1 MTADGNW
8 NLVVST
14 PIGERRATL
23 SLKADGGTL
32 TGSQMADG
40 NTAETFDSTV
50 NGNQLAWKVS
60 ISDPM
65 PLTLEFS
72 GTVDGNELTGSV
84 MLGNFGSSSF
94 SGTRS

>member
-14 PIGERRATL
+14 PMGERRATL

-40 NTAETFDSTV
+40 NTAEIFD
-50 NGNQLAWKVS
+50 GIRQW
-60 ISDPM
+60 
-65 PLTLEFS
+65 
-72 GTVDGNELTGSV
+72 
-84 MLGNFGSSSF
+84 
-94 SGTRS
+94 